1 MFKAGTVAVK
11 EKFSFE
17 MGRKMGRDLVK
28 SLGDTP
34 RAAWLFSSPGRGLQ
48 ELLAGVADT
57 VGTDIIVGCTTY
69 GEISGTGFSSGSA
82 VLGGIA
88 TDRIDFHIASAKRLS
103 FNTEAAG
110 RELAG
115 KLPDSVRYVQVFSD
129 GLTGNGSAILRGM
142 SSRLGENV
150 IICGGAAADSDRF
163 LRTWQFYGPEL
174 LSDAVVA
181 IGFSG
186 DFKIGLGVQ
195 SGWSPIGIA
204 RHVTRSSGHVLY
216 ELDGQPALDVY
227 KRFFGKHVEK
237 LPMVGI
243 EYPLCLLDRSDPLEN
258 PDYSIILRASVS
270 VNPQEGSVSFSGEI
284 PEGSMV
290 RLTCGDP
297 KSTLEAAERAARM
310 ALLDLG
316 DCDPALVFFFSCMA
330 RRIVLGRRIQ
340 EEAERVRGQIGIEV
354 PLLGFYTYGEF
365 CPTKRGGPNLIHN
378 ETATISVLGFQR

>member
-17 MGRKMGRDLVK
+17 VGRQMGRNLVE

-34 RAAWLFSSPGRGLQ
+34 RAAWLFLSPGKGLQ
-48 ELLAGVADT
+48 ELLAGIADT
-57 VGTDIIVGCTTY
+57 VGTDIIIGCTTY
-69 GEISGTGFSSGSA
+69 GEISGIGFSSGSA

-88 TDRIDFHIASAKRLS
+88 TDRIDFRIASVEGVSRDP
-103 FNTEAAG
+103 EAAG
-110 RELAG
+110 RKLAG
-115 KLPDSVRYVQVFSD
+115 KLPDSVQYVQVFSD
-129 GLTGNGSAILRGM
+129 GLTGDGCAILRGM
-142 SSRLGENV
+142 SSHLGGH
-150 IICGGAAADSDRF
+150 IPICGGAAADGDRF
-163 LRTWQFYGPEL
+163 RRTWQFCGPEL

-186 DFKIGLGVQ
+186 DFRVGVGVQ

-204 RHVTRSSGHVLY
+204 RRVTRSSGHVLY
-216 ELDGQPALDVY
+216 ELDGRPALEVY
-227 KRFFGKHVEK
+227 ERFFGKHAAR

-243 EYPLCLLDRSDPLEN
+243 EYPLGLLDRSDPLED

-297 KSTLEAAERAARM
+297 KSTLEAVERAAGM

-316 DCDPALVFFFSCMA
+316 DCEPALVFFFSCMA
-330 RRIVLGRRIQ
+330 RRIVLGRRTH
-340 EEAERVRGQIGIEV
+340 EEAERVRQQIGVDV

-365 CPTKRGGPNLIHN
+365 CPAKRGGPSLLHN
-378 ETATISVLGFQR
+378 ETATISILGFQR